1 MAFLIESYFSVKKF
15 PKFLEDAKEPL
26 LIRFFICMYGIFVYV
41 NRNVRMK
48 GTRDFALIELFLQK
62 IISIEYLIIFNT

>member
-1 MAFLIESYFSVKKF
+1 
-15 PKFLEDAKEPL
+15 
-26 LIRFFICMYGIFVYV
+26 MYGIFVYV

-48 GTRDFALIELFLQK
+48 GMRDFALIELFLQK